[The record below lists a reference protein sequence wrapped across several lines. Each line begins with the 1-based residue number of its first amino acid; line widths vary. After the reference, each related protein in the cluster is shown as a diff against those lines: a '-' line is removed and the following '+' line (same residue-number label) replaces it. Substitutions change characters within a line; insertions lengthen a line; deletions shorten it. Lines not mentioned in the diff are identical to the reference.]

1 MAYKKSNIQQLREMM
16 SRQNGRNTFLEG
28 IFYNPAENDEPG
40 YDYGEDMPMPQQ
52 GGAQQQQQQQ
62 QGGSAQ
68 DVKGIFANIRIAIIQ
83 GISMLAE
90 TPEAPEY
97 DILKKMLTLID
108 KPVTAQGVNMQD
120 QE

>member
-40 YDYGEDMPMPQQ
+40 YDDGEDMSVAPQAP
-52 GGAQQQQQQQ
+52 AQQPQR
-62 QGGSAQ
+62 GASQ
-68 DVKGIFANIRIAIIQ
+68 DVKSIFANIRIAIIQ

-108 KPVTAQGVNMQD
+108 KPVAAQGVNMQD